1 MSQEAIEMLL
11 GRLLTDDDLRQRAA
25 TDIGKIC
32 HEEGFL
38 LSAEELRM
46 IVPEDFVRL
55 AMVSSW
61 MNTGMKRKSA
71 HITGTQTS
79 TAT

>member
-25 TDIGKIC
+25 TDLVKIC
-32 HEEGFL
+32 HEEGYL
-38 LSAEELRM
+38 LSKKERSM
-46 IVPEDFVRL
+46 ICPEDFVRL

-71 HITGTQTS
+71 HTS
-79 TAT
+79 KA